1 MASQSRKSITE
12 IIPADILT
20 LIVQEVKRI
29 DFESLRKLRLACKG
43 FNSQVEPLA
52 FRSLTLISYERLPE
66 FQAQLRRLAS
76 GQSPNSRW
84 TKKLSIPF
92 DSLAPLVRAR
102 YTTASATELRRHSA
116 LVTQRK
122 HLVRAI
128 GALHQVTSARYHL
141 QDVEPFEEV
150 LGALSRLPKL
160 EHVSLSFPPKFHD
173 KPLPLTSF
181 TNLRTVELLYP
192 PLFPSAVQSIQGML
206 VGSSPT
212 LESLTITP
220 YDWGRQFGWGEPPLD
235 TTIIRVVG
243 LETLLEGNEEEPPTK
258 ATTLTRL
265 SGSSHVRAA
274 PCFGPLQYAK
284 LKKLALNTSRIA
296 LSAAVVQHLPSLTH
310 LEAINGAA
318 GNIDDT
324 FWKELTRRRMRLEL
338 LRVWPLT
345 TSAIDYLASYTGLK
359 TLFLRDHEN
368 EVQVPFARER
378 QLDRLV
384 TVVLPRHSPT
394 LENLWLDGSGERE
407 YCVTEQMLEG
417 VTGCRR
423 LQHLWMLYY
432 FPESE
437 NADGRPSPANGYFPP
452 KSCPPLPAPRAP
464 DAAHGMRERANAV
477 DKQDGG
483 SV

>member
-1 MASQSRKSITE
+1 M
-12 IIPADILT
+12 
-20 LIVQEVKRI
+20 
-29 DFESLRKLRLACKG
+29 
-43 FNSQVEPLA
+43 
-52 FRSLTLISYERLPE
+52 
-66 FQAQLRRLAS
+66 
-76 GQSPNSRW
+76 
-84 TKKLSIPF
+84 
-92 DSLAPLVRAR
+92 
-102 YTTASATELRRHSA
+102 
-116 LVTQRK
+116 
-122 HLVRAI
+122 
-128 GALHQVTSARYHL
+128 
-141 QDVEPFEEV
+141 EPFEEV
-150 LGALSRLPKL
+150 LGALSQLPKL

-173 KPLPLTSF
+173 KPLPLTTF

-192 PLFPSAVQSIQGML
+192 PLFPSAVESIRGML

-235 TTIIRVVG
+235 TTIIQVVG
-243 LETLLEGNEEEPPTK
+243 LDALLEGNEGEPPTK

-274 PCFGPLQYAK
+274 TCFDLLQYAK

-310 LEAINGAA
+310 FEAINGAA

-345 TSAIDYLASYTGLK
+345 APAIDYLASYTGLK

-368 EVQVPFARER
+368 EVQVPFSRER

-423 LQHLWMLYY
+423 LQHLWMLCH
-432 FPESE
+432 FPESKD
-437 NADGRPSPANGYFPP
+437 ADGGYEADESNSDSPKLVRFVGPLRIVLSNANGSLGWLSRTPFSCEWLPP
-452 KSCPPLPAPRAP
+452 SQILPTSSCALCARCRAWDAGKSK
-464 DAAHGMRERANAV
+464 HG
-477 DKQDGG
+477 G
-483 SV
+483 